1 MAHWLQLEGEGM
13 SGRFKGVAVA
23 SLVTVLAFCVSGC
36 LDGCSSSQEVNSGL
50 NAQEQAAKRD
60 EVASSDARIPA
71 N

>member
-1 MAHWLQLEGEGM
+1 MAHWLQLEGEEM

-50 NAQEQAAKRD
+50 NAHEQAA
-60 EVASSDARIPA
+60 
-71 N
+71 